1 MQTIMLILAVLL
13 VFSICLNFV
22 QVLLNSSYTSTS
34 IEKFIKIRK
43 KFFIKHIEEQL
54 RNGSNKLTLSRDLIE
69 NDIFELVLK
78 DYSDKGFKYRI
89 EPYGDYMVNIYFSA
103 RSEYLK

>member
-1 MQTIMLILAVLL
+1 MQTIMWILVTLL
-13 VFSICLNFV
+13 VLSIWLNFV
-22 QVLLNSSYTSTS
+22 QALFNSSYTSTS
-34 IEKFIKIRK
+34 VEKFIKIRK

-54 RNGSNKLTLSRDLIE
+54 RNGNNKLTLSKDLAE
-69 NDIFELVLK
+69 TDILELVLK